1 VSRFSLQLLTASI
14 FRPLPQIYPIKEKV
28 S

>member
-1 VSRFSLQLLTASI
+1 VSRFSIQWLTVSI
-14 FRPLPQIYPIKEKV
+14 FRPLPQIYPIKKEV